1 MWGDLFLFVRL
12 ASNMERRFVHWKI
25 LQGAFVVGYFL
36 EVAVLKLITTK
47 HNIFRMPKHLAHVD

>member
-1 MWGDLFLFVRL
+1 MGGSFSLCQIGKQ
-12 ASNMERRFVHWKI
+12 HGKKI
-25 LQGAFVVGYFL
+25 CALEKLQGAFVVGYFL